1 MREPARSVESEPS
14 RAANPQPA
22 QPAKPQP
29 AQPARRQ
36 PILRSAVYAGDRQL
50 RRACRRFGEEFR
62 ELRLRAGFSQAAVA
76 RAIGVARSAIC
87 DLEAGDEGASLRLRA
102 RAAAVLGAETG
113 LALYPSNSPLISDA
127 TQARLLESL
136 IKVVHPTW
144 RTTVEAPVP
153 GPGRRSIDLRLDG
166 PGDVVLMEVESRVRT
181 LEAAV
186 RELHDERAAVA
197 LAEPGRPIHVVL
209 ALPPTRHHRAL
220 VRSHP
225 ALINVTFPIPSRL
238 LEAAVR
244 DGGRW
249 PGDGILW
256 LAKNRG

>member
-1 MREPARSVESEPS
+1 
-14 RAANPQPA
+14 
-22 QPAKPQP
+22 
-29 AQPARRQ
+29 
-36 PILRSAVYAGDRQL
+36 
-50 RRACRRFGEEFR
+50 
-62 ELRLRAGFSQAAVA
+62 LRAGLSQAAVA

-102 RAAAVLGAETG
+102 RAAAVLGAEAG
-113 LALYPSNSPLISDA
+113 LGLYPASSPLISDA

-136 IKVVHPTW
+136 IKMLHGSWHP
-144 RTTVEAPVP
+144 TVEAPVP

-166 PGDVVLMEVESRVRT
+166 QEDVVLIEVESRVRT

-197 LAEPGRPIHVVL
+197 LAEPGQRPIHVVL
-209 ALPPTRHHRAL
+209 VLPPTHHHRAL
-220 VRSHP
+220 VRSHL

-238 LEAAVR
+238 LEAATR
-244 DGGRW
+244 GGGRW

-256 LAKNRG
+256 LAKPGS